1 MNILI
6 YGFGRMGLT
15 HFTILNG
22 LNSEIDFTIIEPNKF
37 LRSLLKTNF
46 DKVTFY
52 KDDSSLYKAFD
63 ITLITTPPFIHLELL
78 KKSINR
84 GDKKI
89 FVEKPFGGYTNT
101 TKDPLFNSKNLY
113 IGYVLRYN
121 PCIQWAKSNILTK
134 DILSIKGQFLS
145 NTLEKKPV
153 GWRNGHFSGVLNE
166 VGSHVI
172 DLIQYILGTS
182 SMDVQSANKQ
192 SIISDVDDILDA
204 ELKTDTNVTV
214 SLHFNWV
221 KKEIRKPIFSLEIL
235 MKDGTKYFLDQ
246 QQVLFYND
254 IGKNIDKISVTDIS
268 ESVPF
273 YLRGIDFTK
282 QMEDLLDD
290 CSVMANVNDGL
301 GVNKI
306 IKKILN
312 YEDNSRR

>member
-22 LNSEIDFTIIEPNKF
+22 LNPEIDFTIIEPDKVLRF
-37 LRSLLKTNF
+37 LLRKNF

-52 KDDSSLYKAFD
+52 KDDSVLSKAYD

-78 KKSINR
+78 KRSINR

-101 TKDPLFNSKNLY
+101 QNDPLYNSKKLY

-121 PCIQWAKSNILTK
+121 PCIQWAKSNISTK
-134 DILSIKGQFLS
+134 EILSIKGQFLS

-153 GWRNGHFSGVLNE
+153 GWRNGPFSGVLNE

-172 DLIQYILGTS
+172 DLIQYILGTR
-182 SMDVQSANKQ
+182 SMDVKIANKQ
-192 SIISDVDDILDA
+192 SVISDVDDILDA
-204 ELKTDTNVTV
+204 ELKTDKDVNV

-221 KKEIRKPIFSLEIL
+221 KKEVRKPVFSLEIL
-235 MKDGTKYFLDQ
+235 MKNGVKYFLDQ
-246 QQVLFYND
+246 QQVLIYND
-254 IGKNIDKISVTDIS
+254 IGENIDKISVTDIS

-282 QMEDLLDD
+282 QMEDLLND
-290 CSVMANVNDGL
+290 CTVMATVHDGL

-306 IKKILN
+306 IKKILD